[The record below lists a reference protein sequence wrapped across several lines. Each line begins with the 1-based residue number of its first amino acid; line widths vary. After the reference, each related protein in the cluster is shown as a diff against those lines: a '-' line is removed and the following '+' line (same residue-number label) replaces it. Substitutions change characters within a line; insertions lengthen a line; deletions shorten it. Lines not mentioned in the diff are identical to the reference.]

1 MDRLIIDP
9 IGATGVRFDEGFVE
23 VEPGVRLRV
32 MSWTP
37 DAPTDTAPV
46 VFVAG
51 WVSSVLGWAEM
62 IRELAAHRPV
72 VYIETREK
80 SSAHVAKSGLGP
92 SDFSI
97 ERMAR
102 DLVAAFAALRI
113 DHERAVVAA
122 SSLGATAVLEALKQ
136 GRLRARAAFLIG
148 PNAEFSA
155 PRSLRPILYLPAGL
169 YHVVKYFVLWY
180 VRTFRVD
187 TKREPEQW
195 ARYNRTLRDANPHRL
210 KYSARAVM
218 DYTVWSDL
226 ETVEIPV
233 AVAYAPT
240 DKLHGA
246 DNIHRIVGA
255 MPNAVAVECASNK
268 AMHDARVARRIEDFI
283 SRLEALG
290 GRRRAV

>member
-1 MDRLIIDP
+1 MDRPTIDP
-9 IGATGVRFDEGFVE
+9 IDATGARFDDDFVE

-32 MSWTP
+32 MTWTP
-37 DAPTDTAPV
+37 EVATDDAPL

-62 IRELAAHRPV
+62 IRELAVRRPV
-72 VYIETREK
+72 IYVETREK
-80 SSAHVAKSGLGP
+80 SSALIATSGLGP
-92 SDFSI
+92 ADFSI

-102 DLVAAFAALRI
+102 DLVAVFEALHV
-113 DHERAVVAA
+113 DAERAVVAA
-122 SSLGATAVLEALKQ
+122 SSLGATAVLEALKR
-136 GRLRARAAFLIG
+136 GRLRVRAAFLIG
-148 PNAEFSA
+148 PNAEFRA

-187 TKREPEQW
+187 AKREPEQW
-195 ARYNRTLRDANPHRL
+195 ARYNRTLRDANPLRL
-210 KYSARAVM
+210 KWSARAVM
-218 DYTVWSDL
+218 DYTVWNGL
-226 ETVEIPV
+226 ETVGIPV

-246 DNIHRIVGA
+246 DNIHRIVSA
-255 MPNAVAVECASNK
+255 MPNAMAVECASNK
-268 AMHDARVARRIEDFI
+268 AMHDARVARQVEDFI